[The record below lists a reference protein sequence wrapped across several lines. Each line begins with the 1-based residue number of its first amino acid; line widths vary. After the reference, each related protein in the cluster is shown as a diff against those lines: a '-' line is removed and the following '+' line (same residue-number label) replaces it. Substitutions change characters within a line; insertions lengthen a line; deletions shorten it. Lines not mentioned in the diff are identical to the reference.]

1 MLDVVVAV
9 AVEVGVGVLKDEAKG
24 TGRKQKLAHAVM
36 FSALCVG
43 RRPALLELFAWCVVR
58 VRVFRVRVL
67 AGLLRGRFKARVVL
81 GDRADRLAVEA
92 RENEY
97 VDDARDGKDG
107 AAAGLGSGLG
117 GGLGGGGGGPQG
129 QGAEPLLAHDEYA

>member
-1 MLDVVVAV
+1 MSGD
-9 AVEVGVGVLKDEAKG
+9 
-24 TGRKQKLAHAVM
+24 
-36 FSALCVG
+36 
-43 RRPALLELFAWCVVR
+43 ALLCLSFLRGVWCVF
-58 VRVFRVRVL
+58 RVFRVRVL
-67 AGLLRGRFKARVVL
+67 AGLLCGRFKARVVL

-97 VDDARDGKDG
+97 DDDARDGKDG